1 MMLISTVFIAGGIF
15 FYLPADLIPLAGEGA
30 MQAISTITQIEFPKV
45 KIGFDCSMVMISAV
59 TCLIAIHSFG
69 SVGTGTVIAAVLV
82 GVVLGKLNYWF
93 GTWRDRLLGKNR
105 HEVQSRLAEELKRE
119 EELKTTEK
127 F

>member
-1 MMLISTVFIAGGIF
+1 
-15 FYLPADLIPLAGEGA
+15 
-30 MQAISTITQIEFPKV
+30 MQAVSTITQIDFPKV
-45 KIGFDCSMVMISAV
+45 KIGFDCSMVVISAV

-69 SVGTGTVIAAVLV
+69 SVGIGTMIAAVLV

-93 GTWRDRLLGKNR
+93 GTWRDRLLEKDR